1 MEDRRNRQKVLS
13 ALQEHLHND
22 KSPTKVLS
30 FNDFGLII
38 MTRKRVKQSLE
49 RTLCA
54 PCEYCQGAGWVKS
67 AQTVCFEILEEA
79 RRLSR
84 SMKDVRHITLRV
96 NPEVATALHGAE
108 SEVLEEI
115 ESYLGAIDITSD
127 PTTHQAQFD
136 FAFV

>member
-1 MEDRRNRQKVLS
+1 M
-13 ALQEHLHND
+13 
-22 KSPTKVLS
+22 
-30 FNDFGLII
+30 
-38 MTRKRVKQSLE
+38 
-49 RTLCA
+49 
-54 PCEYCQGAGWVKS
+54 KS